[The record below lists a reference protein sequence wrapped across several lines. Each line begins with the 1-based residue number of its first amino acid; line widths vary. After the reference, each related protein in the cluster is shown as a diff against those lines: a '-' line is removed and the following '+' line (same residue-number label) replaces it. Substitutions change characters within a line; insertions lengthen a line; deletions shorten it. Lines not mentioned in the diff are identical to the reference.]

1 VIVQSRLSWKDRRA
15 SSVKSGRNDEKQLG
29 DRMRRLRTIAAFPMI
44 GVAVLTTSMAAA
56 SGKSVEISVE
66 ELRDKIRGGT
76 LGHMLGDLNGLQ
88 HEMKYIAEPGNVQGY
103 IPALPEGAWTDDD
116 TDFEWVYLSEMQRTG
131 QLIIPYDRIAGLWKE
146 HINRKIWCANEYAR
160 QLMDLGVAPPFTG
173 MPAFNPWS
181 GFNISGQFVCES
193 FGLVAPGLPRTAA
206 KLGLHYT
213 HVTIDGEPAQ
223 ATQLFTTMIST
234 AFFESEIDRILD
246 AGMAALDP
254 KSIIRQVVADVRVWH
269 QRYPADWRA
278 TRQLIKGKYTR
289 CGGAERDRNGCELN
303 TAGVIGAMLYGQND
317 FIATATCAFNFGWD
331 ADNNAA
337 TACTIIGVLKG
348 YRWMMAQKWDI
359 KDIYRNTSRDNM
371 PAVETITGFADRI
384 LALAGLAIT
393 ENGGRKLKRNGEIC
407 YQIPLQAPGNVEPLT
422 EANSQFVELRTKL
435 RPEIESGILDGKS
448 PAEQARAAYMAI
460 CLDWASA
467 MSSNHPTQ
475 WVQALEALD
484 GYPKLMWLLF
494 FPRVPPGEAL
504 RDRAVAAGLR
514 APARQ
519 E

>member
-1 VIVQSRLSWKDRRA
+1 MSRFRILPA
-15 SSVKSGRNDEKQLG
+15 LP
-29 DRMRRLRTIAAFPMI
+29 LI
-44 GVAVLTTSMAAA
+44 GLAVLGVSIAAA
-56 SGKSVEISVE
+56 SGESVEISVE

-76 LGHMLGDLNGLQ
+76 LGHMLGDLNGLK
-88 HEMKYIAEPGNVQGY
+88 HEMKYIAEPGNVRDY
-103 IPALPEGAWTDDD
+103 VPALPEGAWTDDD

-131 QLIIPYDRIAGLWKE
+131 QLIIPYDRIGGLWKE

-160 QLMDLGVAPPFTG
+160 QLMNLGIIPPLTG
-173 MPAFNPWS
+173 KPAFNPWS

-193 FGLVAPGLPRTAA
+193 FGLVAPGLPQTAA

-234 AFFESEIDRILD
+234 AFFEGDVDRILD

-254 KSIIRQVVADVRVWH
+254 KSVIRQIVADVRAWH
-269 QRYPADWRA
+269 KQYPADWRA
-278 TRQLIKGKYTR
+278 TRRLIREKYTR
-289 CGGAERDRNGCELN
+289 YDGAERDRNGCELN
-303 TAGVIGAMLYGQND
+303 TAGVVGAMLYGQND
-317 FIATATCAFNFGWD
+317 FIVTATCAFNFGWD

-348 YRWMMAQKWDI
+348 YRWMMTRKWVI
-359 KDIYRNTSRDNM
+359 EDIYRNTSRDNM

-384 LALAGLAIT
+384 LALAGQAIA
-393 ENGGRKLKRNGEIC
+393 ENGGRKLTRNGEIF
-407 YQIPLQAPGNVEPLT
+407 YQIPLQTPGNVEPLT
-422 EANSQFVELRTKL
+422 DVNSQFVELRTRL
-435 RPEIESGILDGKS
+435 RPEIESGILESKS
-448 PAEQARAAYMAI
+448 PAERAKAAYMAI

-467 MSSNHPTQ
+467 FSINHPAQ
-475 WVQALEALD
+475 WAQSLVALD
-484 GYPKLMWLLF
+484 TYPKLMQLLF

-514 APARQ
+514 PSGRH